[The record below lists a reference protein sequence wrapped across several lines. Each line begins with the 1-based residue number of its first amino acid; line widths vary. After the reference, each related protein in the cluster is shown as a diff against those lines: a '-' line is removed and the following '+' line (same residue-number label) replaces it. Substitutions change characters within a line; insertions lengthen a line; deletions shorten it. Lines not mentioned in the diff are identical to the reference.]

1 MQTSLMRMMVALSV
15 IGTASIVLWLSP
27 SLSPRFVE
35 RGSTQVVRVLR
46 PVELRPTPTIVTLEI
61 ARQAA
66 TLNAPERNVADDLA
80 TVSLLLSQYRR
91 HSDGNP
97 VGSNEEIA
105 ATLLGHN
112 PQGVAYLPAKGPF
125 LDGQARLI
133 DRWGTP
139 YFFHA
144 LAHDRMDIR
153 SAGPDHEF
161 WSADDIV
168 HHPGD

>member
-1 MQTSLMRMMVALSV
+1 M
-15 IGTASIVLWLSP
+15 
-27 SLSPRFVE
+27 
-35 RGSTQVVRVLR
+35 
-46 PVELRPTPTIVTLEI
+46 IVTLQI
-61 ARQAA
+61 GRQAE
-66 TLNAPERNVADDLA
+66 TLNSPDHNAADDLA

-91 HSDGNP
+91 HHDGNP
-97 VGSNEEIA
+97 IGSNAQIA
-105 ATLLGHN
+105 ADLLGHN

-125 LDGQARLI
+125 LDEQARLI

-144 LAHDRMDIR
+144 LASDRMEVR
-153 SAGPDHEF
+153 SAGPDHEL

>member
-1 MQTSLMRMMVALSV
+1 MRVMVALSV
-15 IGTASIVLWLSP
+15 IGTASIVLWLSASP
-27 SLSPRFVE
+27 SPLLVE
-35 RGSTQVVRVLR
+35 RGSTPVARVLR
-46 PVELRPTPTIVTLEI
+46 PAKLRAAPMIVTLQI
-61 ARQAA
+61 AREAEA
-66 TLNAPERNVADDLA
+66 LNSPDRNAADDLA

-91 HSDGNP
+91 HRDGNP

-105 ATLLGHN
+105 AALLGHT
-112 PQGVAYLPAKGPF
+112 PQGAAYLPAKGPF

-153 SAGPDHEF
+153 SAGPDREF

>member
-1 MQTSLMRMMVALSV
+1 MRVMVALSV
-15 IGTASIVLWLSP
+15 IGTAFILLSLMASP
-27 SLSPRFVE
+27 SPSPAVVE
-35 RGSTQVVRVLR
+35 RGSTRVARVLR
-46 PVELRPTPTIVTLEI
+46 PPKLQPAPMIVTLQI
-61 ARQAA
+61 AREAE

-91 HSDGNP
+91 HRDGNP

-105 ATLLGHN
+105 AALLGHN
-112 PQGVAYLPAKGPF
+112 PQGVAYLPAKGSF
-125 LDGQARLI
+125 LDAQARLI

-144 LAHDRMDIR
+144 LSHDRMDIR